1 MKNTHEDT
9 MREALD
15 KFEQA
20 IRTHC
25 RSYGSSYSV
34 IDGYEAKVKE
44 AKAELIAALQPRK
57 GGEAHK

>member
-1 MKNTHEDT
+1 MTTHEDT

-34 IDGYEAKVKE
+34 IDGYEAKVKQFTF
-44 AKAELIAALQPRK
+44 KSHL
-57 GGEAHK
+57 GF